1 MGGKITAIYLA
12 PEAGAPMQAVSL
24 AELESGRGIKGD
36 RYHVQG
42 GTFSEKLLA
51 KGQGDWEATLI
62 ETEAIDAFNKSVGLN
77 IGYGNF
83 RRNIVTQG
91 VKLNA
96 LVGQRFRVGKV
107 VLEGIRLCEPC
118 THLASLVSK
127 SVLPALVGHGGLRAR
142 IVEGGSVSPG
152 DSVDRLAL

>member
-12 PEAGAPMQAVSL
+12 PEAGAPMQSVSL
-24 AELESGRGIKGD
+24 ADFEPGRGIKGD

-51 KGQGDWEATLI
+51 KGLNDWEATLI
-62 ETEAIDAFNKSVGLN
+62 ETEAIDAFNNSVGLD
-77 IGYGNF
+77 IGYGHF

-91 VKLNA
+91 VSLNA

-118 THLASLVSK
+118 THLAALVSE

-152 DSVDRLAL
+152 DSIEMLAL